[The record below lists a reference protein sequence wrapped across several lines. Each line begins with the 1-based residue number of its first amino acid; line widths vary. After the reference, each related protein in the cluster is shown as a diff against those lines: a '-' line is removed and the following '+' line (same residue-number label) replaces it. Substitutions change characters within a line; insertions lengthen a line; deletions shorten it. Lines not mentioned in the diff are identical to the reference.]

1 MKSTARFLGVGRC
14 RCQRSAIALGLLFC
28 SPAKGLMKA
37 LIVAVTTAMLRQA
50 AAGAE
55 APTWS
60 ARPVGCIDIRSLWD
74 LIEAQDNHDVSR
86 AAKLMNSS
94 CRSLEGLRYLVE
106 SERNGVS
113 RMRIFPRGTTGRL
126 RPWCTRPMR
135 CCSPKKNCICR
146 IFRKRANTSRSLEMN
161 RHNEAH

>member
-1 MKSTARFLGVGRC
+1 
-14 RCQRSAIALGLLFC
+14 
-28 SPAKGLMKA
+28 MKA
-37 LIVAVTTAMLRQA
+37 LIVAVTTAMLLQA

-60 ARPVGCIDIRSLWD
+60 ARPVGCIDIRSLWE

-106 SERNGVS
+106 SEHNGVS
-113 RMRIFPRGTTGRL
+113 RIRIFPRGND
-126 RPWCTRPMR
+126 W
-135 CCSPKKNCICR
+135 S
-146 IFRKRANTSRSLEMN
+146 TSSVVYALDEML
-161 RHNEAH
+161 

>member
-1 MKSTARFLGVGRC
+1 MKSTARSLGVGRR
-14 RCQRSAIALGLLFC
+14 RCQRSAITRGLLFC

-37 LIVAVTTAMLRQA
+37 LIVAVTTAMLLQA

-113 RMRIFPRGTTGRL
+113 RIRIFPRGND
-126 RPWCTRPMR
+126 W
-135 CCSPKKNCICR
+135 S
-146 IFRKRANTSRSLEMN
+146 TSSVVYTLDEMLQPQEELHLPN
-161 RHNEAH
+161 LSKAREHVEKSGNEPA